1 MIYIVFLEVD
11 KYVIKSWGGGG
22 GVGGYGVG
30 VFSICKKL
38 NIMEYILD

>member
-22 GVGGYGVG
+22 VGGYGVG
-30 VFSICKKL
+30 VFIICKKL

>member
-11 KYVIKSWGGGG
+11 KYVLKSWGV

-38 NIMEYILD
+38 NIMEYILG